1 MDKYYKGDPIN
12 GAFTITEGKDR
23 LTKAFISVVSKPDNV
38 EVARFAYPAL
48 AGYDTLVFNAS
59 TGQLLFKVTPAQLSA
74 FINGYQLFVEV
85 KLFDLTGSLTTEF
98 EGGLVFDSKTDT
110 YGRV

>member
-12 GAFTITEGKDR
+12 GCFTITDGKEFM
-23 LTKAFISVVSKPDNV
+23 TKAFISAVSKPNNI
-38 EVARFAYPAL
+38 EVAKFAYPPAE
-48 AGYDTLVFNAS
+48 GYETLSFNAT
-59 TGQLLFKVTPAQLSA
+59 TGDLIFIITPENMSE

-85 KLFDLTGSLTTEF
+85 KLFDATGSLTTEF
-98 EGGLVFDSKTDT
+98 EGGLVFDSKTET